1 MVTSK
6 FPPKTKKAAAKKQA
20 APAGKCRDCGMPKA
34 KCKC

>member
-6 FPPKTKKAAAKKQA
+6 FPPKVKKAGVKKAAAS
-20 APAGKCRDCGMPKA
+20 GKCKGCGMPKS